1 MVRKHMR
8 ELYVMKRGNGKEY
21 YMIPVRNIPPFDSI
35 KFKDA
40 EILRLATGAGPVIFA
55 RLIPER
61 IVEPLC
67 TIVISRNDLMFVKTL
82 KAEGLSTSITSYMIA
97 TFNNV
102 ELTVEKDRVEIKGE
116 EEIRGQSVTNGKESA
131 INVKMKLVLSD
142 FIYLELEEDV
152 GENCIIYKIKEK
164 AEDEKNGRYTGST
177 VMVILSNELIK
188 KIEEILAG
196 GNNN

>member
-1 MVRKHMR
+1 MYTVVLAPASK
-8 ELYVMKRGNGKEY
+8 L
-21 YMIPVRNIPPFDSI
+21 SI
-35 KFKDA
+35 LFA
-40 EILRLATGAGPVIFA
+40 LRP
-55 RLIPER
+55 
-61 IVEPLC
+61 
-67 TIVISRNDLMFVKTL
+67 
-82 KAEGLSTSITSYMIA
+82 
-97 TFNNV
+97 
-102 ELTVEKDRVEIKGE
+102 
-116 EEIRGQSVTNGKESA
+116 
-131 INVKMKLVLSD
+131 D